1 MKGPISHEGYEQRYK
16 YQEFVKQYLTEQN
29 IPLKPWEAVRPLYL
43 RYRARCLKLQPET
56 YEQFLNLCTFKS
68 SRKTKYDIKGELKE
82 DAQVGWEKKDKKEA
96 TGSRDVICRL
106 RKEYKLNYKAPPKK
120 EDFELDVDY
129 RLAYKDWSYLKYAL
143 ADYEAVKSLIEEFE
157 NGQHT
162 AAVGDNNHDLLL
174 NYPWLIKYAL
184 RCLSGVYPAECF
196 PEVLNDYKEELQEL
210 LNKQRE
216 AYSKSESETILNDLT
231 KYALGGIKYDKRA
244 KAICRNPA
252 ERIEKSIRETHRG
265 FEKDES

>member
-1 MKGPISHEGYEQRYK
+1 MKGPVSYEGYEQRYK
-16 YQEFVKQYLTEQN
+16 YQEFVKRYLADQG
-29 IPLKPWEAVRPLYL
+29 IPLSPWESVKPLYL
-43 RYRARCLKLQPET
+43 RYRARCLKMKPES
-56 YEQFLNLCTFKS
+56 YKEFLNLCTFES
-68 SRKTKYDIKGELKE
+68 NRKTKYDIKGELKE
-82 DAQVGWEKKDKKEA
+82 GENAGWNTQSKKEA

-106 RKEYKLNYKAPPKK
+106 RKDYKLNYKAPPKK

-162 AAVGDNNHDLLL
+162 AAVGDNNHDLFL

-196 PEVLNDYKEELQEL
+196 PECLSDYREELQNL
-210 LNKQRE
+210 LDKQKE
-216 AYSKSESETILNDLT
+216 AYNMDGSEVVLNDLT
-231 KYALGGIKYDKRA
+231 NYLGR
-244 KAICRNPA
+244 R
-252 ERIEKSIRETHRG
+252 
-265 FEKDES
+265 

>member
-1 MKGPISHEGYEQRYK
+1 MKGPTSHEGYSEHRYL
-16 YQEFVKQYLTEQN
+16 YQEFIKKYLTEQG
-29 IPLKPWEAVRPLYL
+29 IPLSPWEAVQPLYL
-43 RYRARCLKLQPET
+43 RYRARCLKMKPGT

-68 SRKTKYDIKGELKE
+68 PRKTKYDIKGELKE
-82 DAQVGWEKKDKKEA
+82 GEKAGWDKKVGA

-106 RKEYKLNYKAPPKK
+106 RKNYKLNYKAPPKK

-162 AAVGDNNHDLLL
+162 AATGDNNQYYYQ
-174 NYPWLIKYAL
+174 YPWLIKYAL

-210 LNKQRE
+210 LNKQKE
-216 AYSKSESETILNDLT
+216 DYSKSESEAILNDL
-231 KYALGGIKYDKRA
+231 
-244 KAICRNPA
+244 KAYVQGRN
-252 ERIEKSIRETHRG
+252 
-265 FEKDES
+265 